1 MTYKLQTAG
10 MLLQP
15 SISYGLW
22 SSLFAQDCQFKA

>member
-15 SISYGLW
+15 STSVGLW
-22 SSLFAQDCQFKA
+22 SNLFAQNWQFKA